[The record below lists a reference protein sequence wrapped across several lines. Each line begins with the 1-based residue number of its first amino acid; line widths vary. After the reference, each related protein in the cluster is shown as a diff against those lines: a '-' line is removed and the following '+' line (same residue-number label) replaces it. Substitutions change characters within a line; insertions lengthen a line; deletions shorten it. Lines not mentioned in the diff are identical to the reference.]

1 MAEHSTRMPICHV
14 PGCPTTDGTLESLP
28 GFLSRSCT
36 DRRCSVSFPRIS
48 SSTTTQVQG
57 QGKEQER
64 PWQVNVAVQD
74 WHNCQEDK
82 LLQFFFLRYGRSRSK
97 ARFLHENK
105 LLSRKLQHGHRWSH
119 ANWQIINT
127 KTQNTTTKRQ
137 DADPPARFASHHPK
151 DSKANSERGKSPT
164 ETTTK

>member
-1 MAEHSTRMPICHV
+1 MAHLKASRGFYPAV
-14 PGCPTTDGTLESLP
+14 ALTDGAVSASP
-28 GFLSRSCT
+28 GSQA
-36 DRRCSVSFPRIS
+36 PRPRKS
-48 SSTTTQVQG
+48 KGKGKSKKGRGKST
-57 QGKEQER
+57 
-64 PWQVNVAVQD
+64 WQSKIGTIVKRT
-74 WHNCQEDK
+74 NCFN
-82 LLQFFFLRYGRSRSK
+82 FFFLRYGRSRSK
-97 ARFLHENK
+97 ARSLHENK